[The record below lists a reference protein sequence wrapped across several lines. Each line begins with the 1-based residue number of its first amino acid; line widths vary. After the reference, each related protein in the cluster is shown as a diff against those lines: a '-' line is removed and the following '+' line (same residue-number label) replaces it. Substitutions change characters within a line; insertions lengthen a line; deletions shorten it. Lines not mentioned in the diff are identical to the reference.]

1 MSLEQQHSEIRNT
14 QTTLVGLR
22 TRMAELWRLRETD
35 PQKWETSGRDMYGQ
49 IRIQVYTLS
58 NLQQTRIAN
67 LQSLQH
73 SQASRPHTLD
83 NRQQTRVVNGQGLQH
98 SQAPRP
104 HTLENRQQTS
114 LVHAQQHSQASRPQ
128 MHSCSQP
135 ESANVASAALPQPLP
150 GK

>member
-1 MSLEQQHSEIRNT
+1 MSLEQPHSEIRNI

-22 TRMAELWRLRETD
+22 TRMAQLQRLRETD
-35 PQKWETSGRDMYGQ
+35 PQKWETMYGQ
-49 IRIQVYTLS
+49 TRIQIHTLEM
-58 NLQQTRIAN
+58 RVAN
-67 LQSLQH
+67 LQ
-73 SQASRPHTLD
+73 A
-83 NRQQTRVVNGQGLQH
+83 LQH

-114 LVHAQQHSQASRPQ
+114 FVHAQQLSQASRPQ